1 MYKHFSSLDQLG
13 DFNAT
18 LNSVFESELLEMCST
33 FDLVISDYG
42 TFGRTSGQFTHV
54 SDAHGTTSWLD
65 HVICSSDMQNNVVS
79 IEILDKSPS
88 SDHLALA
95 VTFDIMCKPVTID
108 KHTCHSDKVRF
119 VWDNATDTDVA
130 HYKRLTAENFIKLK
144 ISDVIH
150 CSNINCD
157 SIEHHNQIDELY
169 MKMCS
174 IMMQCSSSSIPTSK
188 VKTSGDYVVPG
199 FNEYAKEL
207 HKEARSCFIEWKSL
221 GKPRAGLCYTDMCQS
236 RLRFKSVLKH
246 CQRNEDSLRANALA
260 KSYMQK
266 DSYSF
271 WKDIKHID
279 NAKIPLASKIN
290 DCVGDTDICKMWQ
303 DHYESLLNSVK
314 SLEHKT
320 SVTSTISSIENESI
334 EIRPLDIVNALKSV
348 NKGKACGVD
357 GLAAEHFIYADER
370 IHVILSILF
379 NCFISH
385 GYLPSEFMKTAIVP
399 IIKNKTGDTSDKNNY
414 RPIALVTA
422 CSKIF
427 ELCILSIIENYIC
440 THDHQFGF
448 KKQHSTDMCIYTVK
462 SVIMYYTRQN
472 SPVYT
477 CFLDASKAFDRISH
491 WTLFKKLIACNT
503 PLLIVRILM
512 FWYQRQSICVKWG
525 KRTSEY
531 FSIINGV
538 RQGGVLSPQLFAI
551 YMNDLSVCL
560 TQCKAG
566 CHLNETVTNHVMYAD
581 DICLMAPSAMAL
593 QKMLNLCYEF
603 SLSNDI
609 IFNPIKSQCMVF
621 KPNRFKLYCPAVYL
635 NGNIIDYVEK
645 TKYLGYMFTNDKQDD
660 VEMLRQLRLLYM
672 RSNKIIRM
680 FYFCTIDV
688 KLELFRSFCTS
699 FYCCYLWTGYKKS
712 TFNRLRVAFNNAYR
726 RILDLPWR
734 CSASGMYATY
744 GIYNLEAIIR
754 KQTFGFIGR
763 LRKSCN
769 TIVQTLENAWIIRI
783 QLWHTWFE
791 VLYTNR

>member
-1 MYKHFSSLDQLG
+1 MDGTDVNPQTYLNGEVIPVVDSDKHLGNYISTNITDRNIINNICDLYQRSNRVINDFRVCDSNALYSLHRTYCMHMYGCELWDLNCNYIKDFKVALRKIKRRIWRLPYRAHNAIIHQLSYDIDHQLETRMIKFVHLCLNYCNHVCRSIISSNLHLHQTTNICLTGIIFLIVVGISVYMPYQCDENYDLYMQCIGKLSTLLEESCTNNIVILD

-79 IEILDKSPS
+79 IEILEKSPS
-88 SDHLALA
+88 SDHLALS

-130 HYKRLTAENFIKLK
+130 HYKKLTAENFSKLK

-207 HKEARSCFIEWKSL
+207 HKEARSCFIAWKSL
-221 GKPRAGLCYTDMCQS
+221 GKPRAGLCYIDMCQS
-236 RLRFKSVLKH
+236 RLRFKSILKH

-303 DHYESLLNSVK
+303 DHYQSLLNSVK
-314 SLEHKT
+314 NLEHKT
-320 SVTSTISSIENESI
+320 SVTSKLSFIENESI

-348 NKGKACGVD
+348 NQGKACGVD

-422 CSKIF
+422 YSKIF

-448 KKQHSTDMCIYTVK
+448 KKQHATDMCIYTVK
-462 SVIMYYTRQN
+462 SVIKCYTRQS

-491 WTLFKKLIACNT
+491 WTLFKKLIACYT
-503 PLLIVRILM
+503 PVLIVRILM

-525 KRTSEY
+525 KGHL
-531 FSIINGV
+531 IIL
-538 RQGGVLSPQLFAI
+538 VL
-551 YMNDLSVCL
+551 
-560 TQCKAG
+560 
-566 CHLNETVTNHVMYAD
+566 
-581 DICLMAPSAMAL
+581 LM
-593 QKMLNLCYEF
+593 E
-603 SLSNDI
+603 
-609 IFNPIKSQCMVF
+609 
-621 KPNRFKLYCPAVYL
+621 
-635 NGNIIDYVEK
+635 
-645 TKYLGYMFTNDKQDD
+645 
-660 VEMLRQLRLLYM
+660 
-672 RSNKIIRM
+672 
-680 FYFCTIDV
+680 
-688 KLELFRSFCTS
+688 
-699 FYCCYLWTGYKKS
+699 
-712 TFNRLRVAFNNAYR
+712 
-726 RILDLPWR
+726 
-734 CSASGMYATY
+734 
-744 GIYNLEAIIR
+744 
-754 KQTFGFIGR
+754 
-763 LRKSCN
+763 
-769 TIVQTLENAWIIRI
+769 
-783 QLWHTWFE
+783 
-791 VLYTNR
+791 

>member
-1 MYKHFSSLDQLG
+1 MEELG
-13 DFNAT
+13 
-18 LNSVFESELLEMCST
+18 
-33 FDLVISDYG
+33 I
-42 TFGRTSGQFTHV
+42 
-54 SDAHGTTSWLD
+54 HG
-65 HVICSSDMQNNVVS
+65 S
-79 IEILDKSPS
+79 IGG
-88 SDHLALA
+88 
-95 VTFDIMCKPVTID
+95 
-108 KHTCHSDKVRF
+108 HS
-119 VWDNATDTDVA
+119 
-130 HYKRLTAENFIKLK
+130 KL
-144 ISDVIH
+144 
-150 CSNINCD
+150 
-157 SIEHHNQIDELY
+157 
-169 MKMCS
+169 
-174 IMMQCSSSSIPTSK
+174 
-188 VKTSGDYVVPG
+188 
-199 FNEYAKEL
+199 
-207 HKEARSCFIEWKSL
+207 
-221 GKPRAGLCYTDMCQS
+221 QS
-236 RLRFKSVLKH
+236 RKLIGNL
-246 CQRNEDSLRANALA
+246 
-260 KSYMQK
+260 
-266 DSYSF
+266 
-271 WKDIKHID
+271 
-279 NAKIPLASKIN
+279 PLYT
-290 DCVGDTDICKMWQ
+290 V
-303 DHYESLLNSVK
+303 
-314 SLEHKT
+314 
-320 SVTSTISSIENESI
+320 
-334 EIRPLDIVNALKSV
+334 RPLDIVNALKSV

-379 NCFISH
+379 NCFVSH

-399 IIKNKTGDTSDKNNY
+399 IIKNKTGDTSNKNNY

-448 KKQHSTDMCIYTVK
+448 KKQHATDMCIYTVK
-462 SVIMYYTRQN
+462 GVIKYYTRQN

-744 GIYNLEAIIR
+744 GIFL
-754 KQTFGFIGR
+754 
-763 LRKSCN
+763 
-769 TIVQTLENAWIIRI
+769 
-783 QLWHTWFE
+783 
-791 VLYTNR
+791 